1 MVGGGSVAGPSGCSN
16 NNGADLMHHHDTESD
31 DLVLTVVK
39 FERDRKPRTSSHSS
53 SKDFNIQHSN
63 I

>member
-1 MVGGGSVAGPSGCSN
+1 MIGGGNGSSN
-16 NNGADLMHHHDTESD
+16 NNNGGDLMHHHDTESD

-39 FERDRKPRTSSHSS
+39 FERDRKPRTSS

>member
-1 MVGGGSVAGPSGCSN
+1 MDAAGPSGCST
-16 NNGADLMHHHDTESD
+16 NNGGDLMHHHDTESD

-39 FERDRKPRTSSHSS
+39 FERDRKPRTSS